1 MEATE
6 VLTIGGASVITV
18 ILSEAIKKAL
28 RLSEANT
35 DRFGLLLALAI
46 GIGTVAVFNLLAI
59 ANTAVPWGTAIL
71 VGILAGASAAGI
83 YGGTKAASPT
93 GIMRQGVVIAPLN
106 KEMRFGGWANGDGQ
120 VWARARLG
128 GAYRFIRKD
137 LIHFV

>member
-46 GIGTVAVFNLLAI
+46 GIGTVTVFNLLAI
-59 ANTAVPWGTAIL
+59 ANTSVPWGTAIL

-83 YGGTKAASPT
+83 YGGTKAAIT
-93 GIMRQGVVIAPLN
+93 AP
-106 KEMRFGGWANGDGQ
+106 GGP
-120 VWARARLG
+120 
-128 GAYRFIRKD
+128 
-137 LIHFV
+137 